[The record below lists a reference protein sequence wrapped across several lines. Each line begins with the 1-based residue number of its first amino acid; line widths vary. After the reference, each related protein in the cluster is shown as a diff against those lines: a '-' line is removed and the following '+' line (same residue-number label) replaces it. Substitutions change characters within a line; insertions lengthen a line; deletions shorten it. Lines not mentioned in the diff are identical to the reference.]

1 MHQRI
6 FTERH
11 LDGQAFLHHDNKK
24 DVAESPGLGAEAI
37 LGPEMWR
44 TETEDLR
51 DTEKELRM
59 SLADILA
66 LPRRGESGVRA
77 RGMGDLSQGSSG
89 QRAGTCLFSWIC
101 LGAGVRTEG
110 LWTSAYMDHY

>member
-24 DVAESPGLGAEAI
+24 DVAESRGLGTEAI
-37 LGPEMWR
+37 LRPEMWR
-44 TETEDLR
+44 TETKDLR
-51 DTEKELRM
+51 DTEKEFRM

-66 LPRRGESGVRA
+66 LLRRGESGIRA

-89 QRAGTCLFSWIC
+89 QRAGTCLFPWIC
-101 LGAGVRTEG
+101 LGVG
-110 LWTSAYMDHY
+110 